1 MLEPYQLAMAGDVAL
16 WHTNPAVLA
25 VSAFIFS
32 DRRMDDVRA
41 AFITY

>member
-1 MLEPYQLAMAGDVAL
+1 MAGVVAL
-16 WHTNPAVLA
+16 WHTNPVVLA
-25 VSAFIFS
+25 VSAFIS